1 MIVIDILYKS
11 KKQMGVFMETASRQ
25 HAGKLSLLF
34 LLFLIY
40 LFDSGSWF
48 SAILPGYQADFLQET
63 AAIFLSI
70 IIEAFPLVLIGVI
83 VSSFLHVF
91 ISDGAIHRLLPRS
104 SLAGIVCGSLLGLL
118 FPLCECG
125 IVPIIRRLIQ
135 KGVPAYIAV
144 PFMLSAPVINPL
156 VGFSTYLAFT
166 AYPDM
171 LLYRFAG
178 AFISAN
184 LIGLLLLGGRKQAV
198 LNRRSA
204 YDSSNHACSHTHHR
218 HPGLLTRLRDMLF
231 HTCDEFFDMGRFLI
245 IGSLIAAVIQVTV
258 PRAMLL
264 SVGQEPVLSVA
275 GMMGFA
281 FIISV
286 CSQAD
291 AFIAAPF
298 ASAFTPGAIAAFL
311 IYGPML
317 DIKNM
322 IMLFNTFK
330 AEYVVKLFI
339 LITVTVFLISLLINV
354 LPQVAE
360 VLAHA

>member
-1 MIVIDILYKS
+1 MIVIDILYKI

-34 LLFLIY
+34 LLFLVY
-40 LFDSGSWF
+40 LFDAGSWF
-48 SAILPGYQADFLQET
+48 SAILPGYQADFVQET

-171 LLYRFAG
+171 LLYRLAG

-184 LIGLLLLGGRKQAV
+184 LIGLLLLSGRKQAV

-204 YDSSNHACSHTHHR
+204 YGGGYECSHTHPQHS
-218 HPGLLTRLRDMLF
+218 GLLTRLRDMLF

-264 SVGQEPVLSVA
+264 SVGQEPVLSIA

-330 AEYVVKLFI
+330 AEYVIKLFI
-339 LITVTVFLISLLINV
+339 FITVTVFLISLLINV
-354 LPQVAE
+354 LPQAAE